1 MSMSEN
7 TSLYTWVNKEGI
19 TPGGV
24 VSTLK
29 NTLKSCRQRIDD
41 AVKSKEPTWSGIV
54 GLLEKTQEDISALW
68 AYPSHMNSV
77 MNSEAW
83 QNSYN
88 ESIGLLSEYCSSL
101 SHHKDL
107 YQVIV
112 DLKTSSESKKWT
124 QEQTRVVELNLR
136 DFHLSGI
143 HLPKEKQKTLAKW
156 SKESSKLS
164 SQFSENVLKSTQAW
178 SFVIEDESL
187 LKGIPE
193 RQKQQ
198 FKSTAESKNLK
209 GWLLTLDAPSFMGV
223 MQFAND
229 RSLREKIYRA
239 YVTRASEFSDS
250 QYDNGSVMVDILN
263 LRKSKA
269 QLLGFDHY
277 AGYSLAT
284 KMANSTTEVI
294 DLIDELVSKTR
305 PQAILEFQKL
315 SEFAKKEGQKSA
327 LKPWDV
333 AYWSEKLRQRDYQLD
348 SEALRVYFPLPKV
361 LKGICEIIERLYG
374 VTLTLQPE
382 AKVWHETVQCWGIQN
397 SDSSLVG
404 EVYLDLYARSNKRD
418 GAWMNGCRD
427 RSNLEG
433 YVQYPIAFVVANF
446 MPPGEEG
453 VALLS
458 HQEVVTLFHEL
469 GHALHHLLTKVGIPS
484 IAGTNNV
491 AWDVVELPS
500 QFFEHWAWQDESLS
514 MISSHVSTNK
524 PLPKELKESL
534 LKAKN
539 FQSGMAMMRQLEFA
553 LFDFK
558 LHQQDHYSVQ
568 SVQALLDDI
577 RQQTSVMPAV
587 SENRF
592 QNGFSHI
599 FAGGYAAGYYS
610 YKWAEVLSSDAFE
623 MFEKEGIFNQNCSQ
637 KFKNCILEKG
647 GSFEASALYKQFRGK
662 EADVGP
668 LLKHSGIEVV
678 RD

>member
-1 MSMSEN
+1 MSEN

-112 DLKTSSESKKWT
+112 DLKTSPESKRWT
-124 QEQTRVVELNLR
+124 QEQARVVELNLR

-239 YVTRASEFSDS
+239 YVTRASELSDS

-315 SEFAKKEGQKSA
+315 TEFAKKEGQKSA